1 MHKPGVGRVGG
12 VPAPTQDFVGRDREL
27 EQIQDQL
34 LTQRL
39 ITLAGP
45 GGIGKTA
52 LAAEAIRRVRANDR
66 GARVHWVPLA
76 RLPADSDYAAVER
89 ETTRIVIEAEFSER
103 SGWEALVD
111 ALIRAG
117 TDDAGH
123 TQRIIVVFDNCEHV
137 LDPLLQFVTDLLD
150 TLPDLTIL
158 TTSRISLGWADER
171 VSNVPPL
178 TKEQAADLF
187 RQRVE
192 LTGHQV
198 IGEEESEIAA
208 EICRHVHHH
217 PLYIRLAAARR
228 RYQSLAGIR
237 DELTGRADDQRMHWS
252 TGPRA
257 GVEPRHRRVFDVI
270 GWSTALCSDQERLLF
285 ERMSVFAAGYDS
297 HPDDDTRFAATD
309 VGADLH
315 AIQAVCGDEVDDCGD
330 DSDSRPALPRD
341 EIQQLLDRL
350 VDQSLVT
357 VHITT
362 STVRYS
368 LLETLRMFA
377 WKQLSR
383 RKDSNGAEQST
394 LLAHRHLMYYRDRV
408 TDAAARWFSPDERE
422 LLDWARASWDNILT
436 AIETS
441 RASPS
446 MAEAGLEICI
456 GLIALRV
463 PFVRGRIQ
471 DFRRL
476 TERCLHA
483 TEALSPQP
491 TALQVAAKSAIAWL
505 AVRQGQDAHRMI
517 EDCVAACIPEA
528 DMADWRKHPEVDF
541 DLPPRSE
548 LARGTEMVM
557 RDRDPRSITVLER
570 ARDKFRDLGDRGG
583 EMMAGMF
590 AGFAAA
596 LLGSSE
602 QAHTISE
609 RCLEQAR
616 VSGAQ
621 WAASWAALSRA
632 VALLTHG
639 DPKAALAILDD
650 ALRHQLSVRD
660 QWGAAWAVELRIWA
674 LAALITKNG
683 SSHPHNHSLAREIA
697 YLSGGVGAVR
707 ARLGID
713 LASMGSFADQSRR
726 AASVSRKVLGTA
738 AYTEAAKRGARLS
751 PANNEVHRVALRELT
766 MDFAKPSAPT
776 PPWLALSEPQLEIAI
791 LVAAKYT
798 NRAIAAR
805 RGVSRRTIDAQVA
818 AIFQKLKINSRKDV
832 ASSIPAHL
840 MPKVDAAARERPS
853 FSSSDGAT

>member
-12 VPAPTQDFVGRDREL
+12 VPTPTQNFVGRDREL
-27 EQIQDQL
+27 EQIHDYL

-52 LAAEAIRRVRANDR
+52 LAAEAIRRVRAKGR
-66 GARVHWVPLA
+66 GTQVHWVPLA
-76 RLPADSDYAAVER
+76 RLAADSDYAAVER
-89 ETTRIVIEAEFSER
+89 ETTRIVFQGEFSGR

-111 ALIRAG
+111 ALNSVS
-117 TDDAGH
+117 TDEAGH
-123 TQRIIVVFDNCEHV
+123 TQRTIVVFDNCEHV
-137 LDPLLQFVTDLLD
+137 LDPLLLFVSDLLD

-158 TTSRISLGWADER
+158 ATSRISLGWADER
-171 VSNVPPL
+171 VTNVPPL
-178 TKEQAADLF
+178 TREQAAALF

-237 DELTGRADDQRMHWS
+237 DELSGRADDQRMQWS
-252 TGPRA
+252 AGPRA
-257 GVEPRHRRVFDVI
+257 GVDPRHRKVTDVI
-270 GWSTALCSDQERLLF
+270 RWSYELCSDQERLLF
-285 ERMSVFAAGYDS
+285 DRMSVFASGYDT
-297 HPDDDTRFAATD
+297 HPDDAHAAAAD

-315 AIQAVCGDEVDDCGD
+315 AIQAVCGDEVDDSGD
-330 DSDSRPALPRD
+330 DRDVRPSLPRN

-383 RKDSNGAEQST
+383 RSDSSGEDQ
-394 LLAHRHLMYYRDRV
+394 LVCLAHRHLMYYRDRV
-408 TDAAARWFSPDERE
+408 TDAASRWFSPQERE

-441 RASPS
+441 RASPD
-446 MAEAGLEICI
+446 MAEAGLEICL

-471 DFRRL
+471 DIRRL

-483 TEALSPQP
+483 TETLSPQP
-491 TALQVAAKSAIAWL
+491 TALQVAAKSTIAWL
-505 AVRQGQDAHRMI
+505 AVRQGQDAHHMI
-517 EDCVAACIPEA
+517 EDCVAASIPDA
-528 DMADWRKHPEVDF
+528 DMAGWRKHPAIDF
-541 DLPPRSE
+541 GLAPRLE
-548 LARGTEMVM
+548 MAKGTEMFM
-557 RDRDPRSITVLER
+557 RDRDPRAIIVLER

-583 EMMAGMF
+583 EMMAGVF

-602 QAHTISE
+602 QAHTITE
-609 RCLEQAR
+609 RCLEQAQ
-616 VSGAQ
+616 VSGAR
-621 WAASWAALSRA
+621 WAASWAELSRA
-632 VALLTHG
+632 VALLEHG
-639 DPKAALAILDD
+639 DPKAALTILDH

-674 LAALITKNG
+674 LAALITMNG
-683 SSHPHNHSLAREIA
+683 SSHPQNQSLAREIA
-697 YLSGGVGAVR
+697 YLSGGMGAVR
-707 ARLGID
+707 LRLGID
-713 LASMGSFADQSRR
+713 IASMGSFADESRR

-738 AYTEAAKRGARLS
+738 SYTDAENRGARLS
-751 PANNEVHRVALRELT
+751 PADNEVHRVALRDLT
-766 MDFAKPSAPT
+766 MNFAPLPAPE
-776 PPWLALSEPQLEIAI
+776 PWRTLSEPQLEIAI
-791 LVAAKYT
+791 LIAAEYT

-832 ASSIPAHL
+832 AASIPAHL
-840 MPKVDAAARERPS
+840 MPKIDAAARERPS
-853 FSSSDGAT
+853 ASNPDDAT